1 MSDTTTPQEAA
12 ESGLP
17 RHDLF
22 GLRVFESDRL
32 NHAQFMADQVTE
44 AHGMTFGAI
53 VDKAWRSR
61 PKRGKIC
68 GEEIFRLRA
77 FEHLQNAVYCGKL
90 RKEGKIYLPN
100 ADVRRDDGKGHP
112 L

>member
-1 MSDTTTPQEAA
+1 MSDTPTPQEAA
-12 ESGLP
+12 ESGLSS
-17 RHDLF
+17 HALF
-22 GLRVFESDRL
+22 GLRVFERDRL

-44 AHGMTFGAI
+44 ASGMKFSEIA
-53 VDKAWRSR
+53 DKAWKSR
-61 PKRGKIC
+61 PKQVKIC

-100 ADVRRDDGKGHP
+100 K
-112 L
+112 LL